1 MRRRRAYCNY
11 LLDELLDVSLPLEPL
26 MLPELAPP
34 LAELALSEPEEPLD
48 GAELA
53 PAAPEP
59 YCFTQSS
66 RSVPAMPAHWLGS
79 DASLLPA
86 VALLEVSLPGVAAL
100 AGALG
105 VVAVSEEEEPPVDCA
120 QAALARSAAAAA
132 AAMDFSIMKNLL
144 MRVRGTASALL
155 QARCRDSCVR
165 LTLGFQSPK
174 EPYAAGS

>member
-11 LLDELLDVSLPLEPL
+11 LLDELLEVSLPLEPL
-26 MLPELAPP
+26 MLPELVP
-34 LAELALSEPEEPLD
+34 ELALSDPEEPLE

-53 PAAPEP
+53 PAALEP

-86 VALLEVSLPGVAAL
+86 LVLLEVSLPGVEAL
-100 AGALG
+100 LGALG
-105 VVAVSEEEEPPVDCA
+105 VVAVSEEEEPLVDCA

-132 AAMDFSIMKNLL
+132 AAMDFSIMKISL
-144 MRVRGTASALL
+144 
-155 QARCRDSCVR
+155 C
-165 LTLGFQSPK
+165 
-174 EPYAAGS
+174 E